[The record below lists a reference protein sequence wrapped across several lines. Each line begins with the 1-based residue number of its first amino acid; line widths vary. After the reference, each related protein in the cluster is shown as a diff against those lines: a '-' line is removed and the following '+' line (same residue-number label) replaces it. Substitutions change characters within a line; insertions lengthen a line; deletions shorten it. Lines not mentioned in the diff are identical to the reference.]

1 MMNNEEIKNFIKVYF
16 DKDIKVKYKKN
27 IEGGFVY
34 FSLFYSPT
42 PSTIPIFKGDIIVMY
57 SDIVSF
63 NTMIDNK
70 NIINK
75 SVKGFR

>member
-1 MMNNEEIKNFIKVYF
+1 MNNKEIKDFIKVYF
-16 DKDIKVKYKKN
+16 DKDIKVKYTKN
-27 IEGGFVY
+27 EEGGYVY
-34 FSLFYSPT
+34 FKLFYSPT
-42 PSTIPIFKGDIIVMY
+42 PTPTPIFKGDIVVIY

-63 NTMIDNK
+63 NIMIDNK